1 MKIAASLKKMF
12 LFIKRD
18 FVMMWSYKFAF
29 FISYMYLFLF
39 IFIFI
44 ALGTWATSFGA
55 EAGPFGGPF
64 FAEGGGFVLF
74 ILLGSIG
81 WSYQWSVAS
90 VGSAAVRREM
100 MMGTLESIFQTPTSL
115 YTVITSYTLFGM
127 FNGTIQLLL
136 YLAVG
141 YVFFDVNIAGSW
153 IYGIIILLLSVLM
166 MFGLNLLL
174 SGLNI
179 HIKEIG
185 SIVPLLQ
192 MGSLFLCEV
201 YIPLA
206 LLPQAM
212 QTLAKFLP
220 FYHAINSL
228 RTVLALEVTFEVFL
242 QKLLLMS
249 CLAGGFLIVGTLF
262 FRYSV
267 GKAKENGNLSYY

>member
-1 MKIAASLKKMF
+1 
-12 LFIKRD
+12 
-18 FVMMWSYKFAF
+18 MMWSYKFAF
-29 FISYMYLFLF
+29 FISYLYLFLF

-44 ALGTWATSFGA
+44 ALGTWSLSFGSD
-55 EAGPFGGPF
+55 AGPFGGPY
-64 FAEGGGFVLF
+64 FAEGGGFILF

-81 WSYQWSVAS
+81 WSYQWSIAS

-127 FNGTIQLLL
+127 FNGTVQMLL

-141 YVFFDVNIAGSW
+141 YAFFSVDIAGSW

-166 MFGLNLLL
+166 MFGLNLLF

-201 YIPLA
+201 YIPLS
-206 LLPQAM
+206 LLPGPM

-228 RTVLALEVTFEVFL
+228 RSVLALEVTFNVFL
-242 QKLLLMS
+242 QKFLLMS
-249 CLAGGFLIVGTLF
+249 CLAGGFLLAGVLF
-262 FRYSV
+262 FRYAV